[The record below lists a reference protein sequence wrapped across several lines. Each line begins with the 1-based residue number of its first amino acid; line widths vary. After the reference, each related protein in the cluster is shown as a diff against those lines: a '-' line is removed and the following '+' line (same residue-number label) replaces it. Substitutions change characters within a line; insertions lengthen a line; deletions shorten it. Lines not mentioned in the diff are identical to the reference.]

1 MTKKGEAREKDFSH
15 CQFLGRFNDSLVL
28 MILVIITLRHFI
40 FVCIFAIGL
49 GIQCPSRGHR
59 LLAPREPRARAAGI
73 QCPKSPTL
81 SYANSPETRLL
92 GQVIK

>member
-1 MTKKGEAREKDFSH
+1 
-15 CQFLGRFNDSLVL
+15 

-40 FVCIFAIGL
+40 FVRIFAHGL
-49 GIQCPSRGHR
+49 GIVCPRR
-59 LLAPREPRARAAGI
+59 ENRVPAPREPRARAAGI
-73 QCPKSPTL
+73 QCPKSPTI